1 MGQILVFSEQ
11 RDGKLKRVAFEAL
24 GAARQLASQTNAT
37 VAAIIVGNNIA
48 SEAETLS
55 KKGADKI
62 FVIDDP
68 GFAYYSSEAYGTI
81 IADIAKKED
90 TSLILM
96 GATAMGKD
104 LGPKVAAKLGGPF
117 AGDCIKLECDAEGKI
132 SATRPMYGGKII
144 SIVRSHTNKYQV
156 ATLRPNVFS
165 SNEADENKETVLE
178 NIDTLPDLSTMKA
191 VVKEILSSANTK
203 IDLTEADII
212 VSGGRGLK
220 APEHF
225 ALIEALAE
233 TLGAAVGASR
243 AAVDAGWK
251 PHSYQVGLTGKT
263 VSPSLYIACGI
274 SGAIQHQAGMSSSKY
289 IVAINKD
296 PNAPI
301 FKIANYGIVGDLFEI
316 VPLLTEAIKTIK
328 NEE

>member
-24 GAARQLASQTNAT
+24 GAARQLASQTSAKV
-37 VAAIIVGNNIA
+37 VAILIGENIA
-48 SEAETLS
+48 SQAEILTS
-55 KKGADKI
+55 RGADKV

-68 GFAYYSSEAYGTI
+68 SFAHYSSESYGTVV
-81 IADIAKKED
+81 ADIAKKED
-90 TSLILM
+90 TPLILM

-104 LGPKVAAKLGGPF
+104 LGPKIAAKLGGPF
-117 AGDCIKLECDAEGKI
+117 AGDCIKLESDAEGI
-132 SATRPMYGGKII
+132 ITATRPMYGGKII
-144 SIVRSHTNKYQV
+144 SIVHSHTNKYQV

-165 SNEADENKETVLE
+165 VHETENDKETVTESL
-178 NIDTLPDLSTMKA
+178 DTRPDRSSMKA
-191 VVKEILSSANTK
+191 VVKEILASANAK
-203 IDLTEADII
+203 VDLTEADII

-220 APEHF
+220 APENF
-225 ALIEALAE
+225 ALIEGLADA
-233 TLGAAVGASR
+233 LGAAVGASR

-316 VPLLTEAIKTIK
+316 VPLLTEAVKKIK
-328 NEE
+328 NE